1 MMDVEMASNSHSS
14 KTDMDDQPEN
24 TIHLVD
30 PVKDFIADKPSQ
42 AQVTIARQYSP
53 ELAPHSIDSYGST
66 AAAGVKGLLA
76 KLQFRHGPALPRS
89 HATVDLLATIFCFA
103 AVHFAYL
110 GSLDLTSGRTITL
123 LGALLFLV
131 FSLVAGGT
139 YDDKGLRRLQSEL
152 TTLAL
157 CWVCAFAALG
167 LFAFLTKT
175 AGDVSRVWITTS
187 MFLTLGLLASVRII
201 SSLGFMSEHKTSG
214 RKVVVCGNL
223 LNIESVT
230 SDVRSL
236 ACSRVRIAQI
246 FEFSSPHPSEGSPAR
261 LSRNATDDIVSYIE
275 EQRQAGTAV
284 EQVWIAV
291 SSAQTPLVQQLSAR
305 LLNSSVDVC
314 IIPDAYTER
323 LLNSCVIR
331 FGEGKIVNISE
342 ISLPPA
348 SDRFKRVFD
357 FFLASA
363 GLALLAMP
371 MLVIAALVKLD
382 SPGPALFRQKRYGVD
397 GKEIDVL
404 KFRSMRVHD
413 DSNVQQATKGDA
425 RVTKIG
431 RILRSSSLDEL
442 PQLLNVVRGTMSLVG
457 PRPHA
462 VAHNELWRREIDGY
476 MLRHKV
482 RPGITGWAQVNGW
495 RGETDKV
502 YKMQQRVKFDLEYI
516 RNWSPLLDV
525 KIIFMTIFK
534 GFRGENAY

>member
-1 MMDVEMASNSHSS
+1 MMDVEIVNGNQVLKVETESL
-14 KTDMDDQPEN
+14 PESP
-24 TIHLVD
+24 IRLAD
-30 PVKDFIADKPSQ
+30 PAQDYVQDIPADSQ
-42 AQVTIARQYSP
+42 ITIARQFTPKTSATVNDAD
-53 ELAPHSIDSYGST
+53 LSKQDGGLRT
-66 AAAGVKGLLA
+66 LLA

-89 HATVDLLATIFCFA
+89 HATVDLFTTIFCFA
-103 AVHFAYL
+103 TVHLAYL
-110 GSLDLTSGRTITL
+110 GSLDLTSDRTIIL
-123 LGALLFLV
+123 LGTLVFLV

-139 YDDKGLRRLQSEL
+139 YDEKGLRGLQTEL
-152 TTLAL
+152 TTLAM
-157 CWVCAFAALG
+157 CWVCAFAAVG

-175 AGDVSRVWITTS
+175 AGEVSRVWITTS
-187 MFLTLGLLASVRII
+187 MFLTLFSLAGVRII
-201 SSLGFMSEHKTSG
+201 RCLGFMSEHKTSG
-214 RKVVVCGNL
+214 RKVVVCGNS
-223 LNIESVT
+223 LNIEDAT
-230 SDVRSL
+230 SDARSL
-236 ACSRVRIAQI
+236 ACSRVSIARI
-246 FEFSSPHPSEGSPAR
+246 FEFSTPHPQQYGPAT
-261 LSRNATDDIVSYIE
+261 LSRDAADEIVSYIE
-275 EQRQAGTAV
+275 DQRKTGSAV

-291 SSAQTPLVQQLSAR
+291 SSVQTAMVQQLAAR
-305 LLNSSVDVC
+305 LVNSPVDVC
-314 IIPDAYTER
+314 VIPDAYTER
-323 LLNSCVIR
+323 LLNSQTIR
-331 FGEGKIVNISE
+331 MGEGKIVNISE
-342 ISLPPA
+342 VSLSPA

-363 GLALLAMP
+363 GLLLLALP
-371 MLVIAALVKLD
+371 MLLIAALVKLD

-397 GKEIDVL
+397 GKEIEVF

-413 DSNVQQATKGDA
+413 DSQATQATKGDA

-516 RNWSPLLDV
+516 RNWSPLLDI

-534 GFRGENAY
+534 GFVGKNVY